1 MKNKINNI
9 ELGLA
14 EKSLKSIMEQYT
26 KFSDSLSLSSSLN
39 NAIKASY
46 ALPKMEI
53 DRAIKASFVLPKMEV
68 DRAIKALNMQA
79 KIDISNIRKGVMT
92 DAMAS
97 SLKEWNNTLRLFEKS
112 YANESLKIIS
122 ESMKTFSKSIRDS
135 QVEQLCKID
144 YTKLFVDAMSQSDSL
159 SQVAKKAY
167 SMVQDDFTEETDLN
181 ESFTEEEIQEA
192 LREQVS
198 NPDGFQTRVAKWTEK
213 KKVQFFIIWNLL
225 LFIWANF
232 CQPYFQEKIGIP
244 VTAYVVSNV
253 KELPQ
258 KGANIIC
265 QLKQNIE
272 AIVIEDTNYYYKVR
286 FIDENGEE
294 REGYVAKRNL
304 KEIDEEEKE
313 EPIEK
318 EK

>member
-53 DRAIKASFVLPKMEV
+53 DRAIKGSFVLPKMEV

-79 KIDISNIRKGVMT
+79 KIDISNITKGVMA
-92 DAMAS
+92 DAMVS

-122 ESMKTFSKSIRDS
+122 ESMKTLSKSISDS

-167 SMVQDDFTEETDLN
+167 FMVQDDFTEETDLN

-286 FIDENGEE
+286 FTDENGEE

-313 EPIEK
+313 EPIEQ